1 LSAIRYKPTLLLFAV
16 GEKPTDTLL
25 ERMVAGA
32 QSAATYDLLLRA
44 ADSAAFDR
52 AVLVTE
58 DGEVARSAGALSDVL
73 PVEVL
78 NHGADEPFHFGR
90 RLAAT
95 IEAMGLE
102 RVVYAG
108 GGALPLAGA
117 DTLER
122 LALAVGGDA
131 PCVYTNNLFSAD
143 LVAFYP
149 ASSLSLIDLPAAD
162 NDLAWLLHY
171 RAGLPYAAA
180 PRTLD
185 TQFDIDTPTDV
196 AVLRHATSSP
206 PLQARVGTYLAAHL
220 KRAHE
225 QIPALSA
232 AVERAAGV
240 MATRRA
246 QVLFAGRL
254 SAQNWRRLELN
265 LPSQTRVI
273 SEERGM
279 RASGREARG
288 EARSVLGL
296 YAEMAGPAGLVHA
309 IEQVSDA
316 AFLDTRV
323 LFAHR
328 GLSPTRADRFASDAL
343 LPQDLS
349 DPWVRDL
356 TYALAGAA
364 IPVVPG
370 GHSLMSGGVWA
381 LSEQV
386 RGGASGSE

>member
-1 LSAIRYKPTLLLFAV
+1 V
-16 GEKPTDTLL
+16 E
-25 ERMVAGA
+25 
-32 QSAATYDLLLRA
+32 
-44 ADSAAFDR
+44 
-52 AVLVTE
+52 
-58 DGEVARSAGALSDVL
+58 AL
-73 PVEVL
+73 
-78 NHGADEPFHFGR
+78 
-90 RLAAT
+90 
-95 IEAMGLE
+95 GLE

-122 LALAVGGDA
+122 LALAVSGDA

-143 LVAFYP
+143 IAAFYP
-149 ASSLSLIDLPAAD
+149 ASALKQIDLSAVD

-180 PRTLD
+180 PRTLE

-196 AVLRHATSSP
+196 AVLGQAATDA
-206 PLQARVGTYLAAHL
+206 PLQARVGSYLAAYLGRSRGHI
-220 KRAHE
+220 AE
-225 QIPALSA
+225 LSSV
-232 AVERAAGV
+232 VERAAGV

-254 SAQNWRRLELN
+254 SALTWRRLELN

-296 YAEMAGPAGLVHA
+296 YTDVAGPEGLVKA
-309 IEQVSDA
+309 LEQTCDA

-328 GLSPTRADRFASDAL
+328 RLSPVRADRFASDAL
-343 LPQDLS
+343 RPQDVS
-349 DPWVRDL
+349 DPWVREL
-356 TYALAGAA
+356 TQALAGAA

-386 RGGASGSE
+386 RGGGKAGV

>member
-1 LSAIRYKPTLLLFAV
+1 MSGTRHKPTLLLFLA
-16 GEKPTDTLL
+16 GDKPEGSPL
-25 ERMVAGA
+25 ERLVAGA
-32 QSAATYDLLLRA
+32 QNAATYDLLMHA
-44 ADSAAFDR
+44 ADSGAFER

-58 DGEVARSAGALSDVL
+58 DEEAARAASALSGGP

-78 NHGADEPFHFGR
+78 NEGPREAFHFGR
-90 RLAAT
+90 ALAA
-95 IEAMGLE
+95 AVDALGLE

-122 LALAVGGDA
+122 LALAVSGDS

-143 LVAFYP
+143 VAAFYP
-149 ASSLSLIDLPAAD
+149 ASALTRIDLPAVD

-180 PRTLD
+180 PRTLE

-196 AVLRHATSSP
+196 AVLRHATTSA
-206 PLQARVGTYLAAHL
+206 PLQARVGPNLRAYLEGSMGKIA
-220 KRAHE
+220 E
-225 QIPALSA
+225 LST

-254 SAQNWRRLELN
+254 SALSWRRLELN

-296 YAEMAGPAGLVHA
+296 YADLAGPDGLVRA
-309 IEQVSDA
+309 LEQTCDA

-328 GLSPTRADRFASDAL
+328 RLSPARADRFASDAL
-343 LPQDLS
+343 RPQDVS
-349 DPWVRDL
+349 EPWVREL
-356 TYALAGAA
+356 TKALAGAA

-386 RGGASGSE
+386 RGGGTAAV

>member
-1 LSAIRYKPTLLLFAV
+1 MSSTRQKPTLLLFLS
-16 GEKPTDTLL
+16 GDKPNSTSL
-25 ERMVAGA
+25 ERLVLGA
-32 QSAATYDLLLRA
+32 QRAATYDLLLRA
-44 ADSAAFDR
+44 AGSGSYER

-58 DGEVARSAGALSDVL
+58 DETAARTVSAL
-73 PVEVL
+73 PGTPPIEVL
-78 NHGADEPFHFGR
+78 GEGTREPFHFGR
-90 RLAAT
+90 RLAAVVHVL
-95 IEAMGLE
+95 GLE

-122 LALAVGGDA
+122 LALAVSGDS

-143 LVAFYP
+143 LAAFYP
-149 ASSLSLIDLPAAD
+149 ASALSRIELPAVD

-171 RAGLPYAAA
+171 KAGLPYAAA

-185 TQFDIDTPTDV
+185 THFDIDTPTDV
-196 AVLRHATSSP
+196 AVLRQVATSP
-206 PLQARVGTYLAAHL
+206 PLQARVGQYLTAYLQHVHGQL
-220 KRAHE
+220 PRLTE
-225 QIPALSA
+225 

-254 SAQNWRRLELN
+254 SALTWRRLELN

-296 YAEMAGPAGLVHA
+296 YADLAGPEGLVRA
-309 IEQVSDA
+309 LEQTCDA
-316 AFLDTRV
+316 AFVDTRL

-328 GLSPTRADRFASDAL
+328 KLSPSRSDRFAADAL
-343 LPQDLS
+343 LPDS
-349 DPWVRDL
+349 VTDSWVRNL
-356 TYALAGAA
+356 TLALASAA

-386 RGGASGSE
+386 RGGASAGA